1 MALKQEDGARARQ
14 SKREREGKRERERE
28 KRGGRYEKRRF
39 PELLGETTPGLTLS
53 DDRGAERLSKP
64 GIKRRNKHTLTHT
77 DTRIH
82 AHRGKRGCSVCGYL
96 RLSAPAAGAR
106 QSL

>member
-1 MALKQEDGARARQ
+1 MK
-14 SKREREGKRERERE
+14 EREE
-28 KRGGRYEKRRF
+28 KRGERYEKRRL

-64 GIKRRNKHTLTHT
+64 GIKTHLHTLTHVFT
-77 DTRIH
+77 PIGER
-82 AHRGKRGCSVCGYL
+82 RGWRSVCGYL
-96 RLSAPAAGAR
+96 RLLAPAAGAR